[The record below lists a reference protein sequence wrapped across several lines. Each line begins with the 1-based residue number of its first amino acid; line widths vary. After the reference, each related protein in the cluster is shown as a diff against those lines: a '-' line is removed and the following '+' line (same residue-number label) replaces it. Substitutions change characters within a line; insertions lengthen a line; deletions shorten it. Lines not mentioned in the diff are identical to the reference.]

1 MFEELEFEFKRN
13 LIKGKYKIDKNI
25 LTVYINGKSKSA
37 QIGGMRG
44 SEENLA
50 RLLFI
55 EILSK

>member
-1 MFEELEFEFKRN
+1 MFEEIELEFKGH
-13 LIKGKYKIDKNI
+13 LIKGKYKVEKSI

-37 QIGGMRG
+37 QIGGMKG

-55 EILSK
+55 ELLSK